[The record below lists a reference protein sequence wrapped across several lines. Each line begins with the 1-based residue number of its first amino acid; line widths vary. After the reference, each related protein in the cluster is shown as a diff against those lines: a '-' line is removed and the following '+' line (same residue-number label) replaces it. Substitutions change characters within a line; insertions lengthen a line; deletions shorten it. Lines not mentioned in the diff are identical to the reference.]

1 MVLCPDV
8 FQGNWTAVQNI
19 AELGEKVAK
28 QATELY
34 QQVSMFVCVLSGLMI
49 LLCVSFLS
57 YGLYIAFGLT
67 APLHLLPLWLLRTM
81 CGRCVHFST
90 EIGSVC
96 SIPSLTQSLH
106 GQLWR

>member
-49 LLCVSFLS
+49 LLCVSFVS
-57 YGLYIAFGLT
+57 YGLYRFCI
-67 APLHLLPLWLLRTM
+67 LLYVPT
-81 CGRCVHFST
+81 H
-90 EIGSVC
+90 IYVC
-96 SIPSLTQSLH
+96 I
-106 GQLWR
+106 